1 MTIRRFLMAVAV
13 AAVAVSGFG
22 LSPDYVAWGEG
33 PARHL
38 MTKEEIAQWKAVRT
52 DEEAVK
58 FATLFW
64 ARRDPTPG
72 TPRNE
77 FREQFDL
84 RVKQADANFTAGKV
98 KGSMTDRGKTLVL
111 YGMPKKIERAGAQRG
126 AAMPQGINADPANS
140 QMREDAET
148 FIWTYEDEAAKTHFN
163 RPKAIVRFVDR
174 FGNSE
179 FKIDRA
185 GSADMATA
193 EQRTITAAIRQ
204 PNLTEAPTYAET
216 PASPTAPAPVA
227 DAAPAVQTELT
238 TDAYKTAIADFKKA
252 GKSPFDKAIFAST
265 GEYVTAEG
273 DTFVPVLLYVPGA
286 AGISAAA
293 DQTFFGIVEDASG
306 KSVLA
311 FEEPAKLT
319 ATKGDFFVDKSLTL
333 PAGKH
338 RGYFGIAQG
347 GKPVA
352 MVSTDFE
359 LAGSLDKDAAASSP
373 VLISNNVYA
382 LTAAQQP
389 TDPFAFGGLKVVPK
403 ADRAFR
409 STEELS
415 YFIELRN
422 PGLPEIIPASDGSTP
437 AALPKIQVKLDVEG
451 TNADGKKV
459 KMSAPPMEAE
469 AFPLKG
475 VAGHYGLGSGIPLSS
490 FKPGDYTFTVKVIDT
505 IKKSSYTLSEKF
517 RIVQ

>member
-1 MTIRRFLMAVAV
+1 MTIRRFLMAAAI
-13 AAVAVSGFG
+13 AAVAVSGFA

-33 PARHL
+33 PARHI
-38 MTKEEIAQWKAVRT
+38 MTKEEIAQWKSVKT
-52 DEEAVK
+52 DDDAVK
-58 FATLFW
+58 FANLFW

-84 RVKQADANFTAGKV
+84 RVKQADANFTVGKV
-98 KGSMTDRGKTLVL
+98 KGSMSDRGKTLIL

-126 AAMPQGINADPANS
+126 GAMPQGISTDPANS
-140 QMREDAET
+140 QIREDAET

-174 FGNSE
+174 YGNTE

-193 EQRTITAAIRQ
+193 EARTIKAAITQ
-204 PNLTEAPTYAET
+204 PNLTEAPRYEE
-216 PASPTAPAPVA
+216 APATTVPVA
-227 DAAPAVQTELT
+227 VTESAPAVQTELT
-238 TDAYKTAIADFKKA
+238 TDAYKSAIAEFKKA

-273 DTFVPVLLYVPGA
+273 ETFVPVLLYVPGK
-286 AGISAAA
+286 AGIAAAA

-311 FEEPAKLT
+311 FEQPATLV
-319 ATKGDFFVDKSLTL
+319 ASKGDFFVDKSLTL

-352 MVSTDFE
+352 MVSADLE
-359 LAGSLDKDAAASSP
+359 LAGTLDKTAAASSP

-382 LTAAQQP
+382 LSAAQQP

-409 STEELS
+409 PSEELS

-422 PGLPEIIPASDGSTP
+422 PGLPDVIPTADGSVP
-437 AALPKIQVKLDVEG
+437 APLPKIQVKLDVEG
-451 TNADGKKV
+451 TSAEGKKV
-459 KMSAPPMEAE
+459 KMSAPPMEVE

-475 VAGHYGLGSGIPLSS
+475 VAGHYGLGSGIPLAS

-517 RIVQ
+517 KIVE